1 MSYSPQGDEFVPYVI
16 NLLQLTVRPIP
27 PSGWA
32 CTSHK
37 FLLVSKGHT
46 LHEAISDIYRQYLKR
61 IPAPK
66 SSNSFK
72 SFDEIIKE
80 YNDKFN

>member
-32 CTSHK
+32 CTSNK

-46 LHEAISDIYRQYLKR
+46 LHEAISDIYRQYLKKIHSN
-61 IPAPK
+61 IPSTSYKP
-66 SSNSFK
+66 
-72 SFDEIIKE
+72 FDEIIKE